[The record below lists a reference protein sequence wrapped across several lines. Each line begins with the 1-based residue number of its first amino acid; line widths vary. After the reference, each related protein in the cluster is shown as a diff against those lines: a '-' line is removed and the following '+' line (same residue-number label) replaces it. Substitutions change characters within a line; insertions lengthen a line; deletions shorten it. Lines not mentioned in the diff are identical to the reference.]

1 MKLRG
6 GEIGVHST
14 PQLLSPRL
22 SPCFCFFFLTFI
34 FLFQSWNPYPCSMS
48 VTLCGTFPCTFSA
61 YGRSNSSHPKDS
73 PGKVWKDYPCWLAS
87 FQNQDST
94 EGGAGVCGQL
104 ALTLQAYISL
114 AIKACTPAHAHRKLR
129 PILRSLEKERMF
141 HSSRFLWG
149 HSVIVQQEEPG
160 PRDGVTV
167 TSHYLPLG
175 SLRL

>member
-1 MKLRG
+1 MAPSLA
-6 GEIGVHST
+6 HSPLTEEVTVLT
-14 PQLLSPRL
+14 PKTHQVKYERIIPVGWRL
-22 SPCFCFFFLTFI
+22 S
-34 FLFQSWNPYPCSMS
+34 
-48 VTLCGTFPCTFSA
+48 
-61 YGRSNSSHPKDS
+61 RS
-73 PGKVWKDYPCWLAS
+73 
-87 FQNQDST
+87 QDST
-94 EGGAGVCGQL
+94 EGGAGVCRQL